1 MKTTHRRVYTCWML
15 IEPAEDLDGLWVSH
29 CLNFDVI
36 SQGDT
41 PQEALASLRE
51 AVAMTVVDDL
61 ENGADPAERSAPT
74 ELWERLER
82 VLRHGQAVK
91 LSEVKPES
99 RVILVLNDTFVATK
113 ENQHQAAEPM
123 HIDDRITSAS
133 ISCAA

>member
-1 MKTTHRRVYTCWML
+1 ML
-15 IEPAEDLDGLWVSH
+15 IEPAQDVDGLWVSH

-74 ELWERLER
+74 ELWDRLER
-82 VLRHGQAVK
+82 VLREGQAVT
-91 LSEVKPES
+91 LSEVKPEG
-99 RVILVLNDTFVATK
+99 RVMLVLNDTFVATK
-113 ENQHQAAEPM
+113 ENQHQSATPM
-123 HIDDRITSAS
+123 PIDHRITSAPVY
-133 ISCAA
+133 CAALIRGRA